1 MGKYTPKLPKAVIEF
16 EVRDKNGKLI
26 EKGKFPAKSWV
37 GNIVGLLS
45 SILSMWSSAGTK
57 YYATS
62 PSRTDLTDT
71 GGTARGISIS
81 TASDLYGA
89 TLGGCAPAG
98 EITAGIVVGSSDTP
112 VSLSQYSLG
121 ALIPHGTGSGQLQ
134 YGATSVETISK
145 DTTWLFRIV
154 RTFTNSSGA
163 SVTVREIGL
172 YVRLGKSDS
181 PFYYSCML
189 ARDVPPSPI
198 IVPDGSTLTVR
209 YIISHSLS

>member
-1 MGKYTPKLPKAVIEF
+1 MGKYTPKLPKAVIEY

-26 EKGKFPAKSWV
+26 VKGKFPAKSWV

-45 SILSMWSSAGTK
+45 AILSTWSSSASG
-57 YYATS
+57 YAASTRS
-62 PSRTDLTDT
+62 DLTDIS
-71 GGTARGISIS
+71 GTVRS
-81 TASDLYGA
+81 TMLGNTSLSV

-98 EITAGIVVGSSDTP
+98 DTSAGIVLGSSDTP

-121 ALIPHGTGSGQLQ
+121 ALIPHGTGSGQLT
-134 YGATSVETISK
+134 YGATNVESLSK
-145 DTTWLFRIV
+145 DTIWFFRIV

-172 YVRLGKSDS
+172 YVRLGMSAS
-181 PFYYSCML
+181 PYYFSCMF
-189 ARDVPPSPI
+189 ARDVPTSPI
-198 IVPDGSTLTVR
+198 SIPNGSTLTVR

>member
-1 MGKYTPKLPKAVIEF
+1 MGKYTPKLPKAVIEY

-45 SILSMWSSAGTK
+45 AILSTWSTTSGANAV
-57 YYATS
+57 ATRS
-62 PSRTDLTDT
+62 DLTDT
-71 GGTARGISIS
+71 SGTARHIMLG
-81 TASDLYGA
+81 TGAGTA

-98 EITAGIVVGSSDTP
+98 EASAGIVVGSSDTP

-121 ALIPHGTGSGQLQ
+121 ALIPHGTGSGQLT
-134 YGATSVETISK
+134 YGATNVETLSK
-145 DTTWLFRIV
+145 DTTWFFRIV

-172 YVRLGKSDS
+172 YVRSGMSSS
-181 PFYYSCML
+181 PYWYSCML
-189 ARDVPPSPI
+189 ARDVPTSPI
-198 IVPDGSTLTVR
+198 SVPNGSTLTVR